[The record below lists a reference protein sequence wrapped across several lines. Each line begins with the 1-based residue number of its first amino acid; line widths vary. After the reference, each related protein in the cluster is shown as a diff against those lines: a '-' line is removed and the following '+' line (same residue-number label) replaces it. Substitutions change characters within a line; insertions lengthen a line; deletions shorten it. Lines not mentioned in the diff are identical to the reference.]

1 MLRIAWS
8 PVYAHPLP
16 EGHRFPMAK
25 YNLIPEQL
33 IYEGTIS
40 ASNLF
45 EPYPAT
51 FDTLALTHDKTYLN
65 KLELGLLTDSEIRK
79 TGFPFSEAL
88 VHREKVIMQGTVQAA
103 QFALKQG
110 VSLNIAGGTHH
121 AFADRGEGFCLLND
135 IAIAANVLLHRQQVS
150 KILVVDLDVHQG
162 NGTAALFQ
170 HDSRV
175 FTFSMHGKKNYPFHK
190 ETSDLDIELE
200 DGTSDA
206 EYLSLLDYH
215 LKWLMD
221 QVQPEFVF
229 FQSGVDIIA
238 SDKLGKLSVSI
249 EGCRQ
254 RDKLVFE
261 LCKKNRVPV
270 CASMGGGYSHRLSD
284 IVEAHAN
291 TFRLAQELFF

>member
-25 YNLIPEQL
+25 YHLIPEQL
-33 IYEGTIS
+33 IYEGTIRES
-40 ASNLF
+40 SLFTPEPASH
-45 EPYPAT
+45 EMIC
-51 FDTLALTHDKTYLN
+51 LTHDETYIH
-65 KLELGLLTDSEIRK
+65 KLENALLTDSEIRK
-79 TGFPFSEAL
+79 TGFPFSAEL
-88 VHREKVIMQGTVQAA
+88 VHREKVIMQGTIQAA
-103 QFALKQG
+103 FYALEYG
-110 VSLNIAGGTHH
+110 VSLNVAGGTHH

-135 IAIAANVLLHRQQVS
+135 IAIAANVLLHQNKVK
-150 KILVVDLDVHQG
+150 KILVADLDVHQG
-162 NGTAALFQ
+162 NGTAVLFQ
-170 HDSRV
+170 HEPRV

-200 DGTSDA
+200 DGTTDA
-206 EYLSLLDYH
+206 EYLKLLDYH
-215 LKWLMD
+215 LKLLME
-221 QVQPEFVF
+221 QVQPDFVF
-229 FQSGVDIIA
+229 FQSGVDILE
-238 SDKLGKLSVSI
+238 SDKLGKLNVSI
-249 EGCRQ
+249 QGCKQ

-261 LCKKNRVPV
+261 TCKKNNIPV